1 MRDFVYCGYTYQ
13 VAYDDLPMDDGPNGR
28 TCQLRKWM
36 ERQGYHAF
44 VTPYEKKTRL
54 GKSLRKMILVT
65 PWDRQCP
72 THAFV
77 VTRGAAYSSLPTETA
92 YRAQRQTL
100 SAQAAPV
107 TIRR

>member
-1 MRDFVYCGYTYQ
+1 MRDFVYAGYTYQ
-13 VAYDDLPMDDGPNGR
+13 VAYDDLPMEDGPNGR
-28 TCQLRKWM
+28 TCQLRQWM

-77 VTRGAAYSSLPTETA
+77 VNEVSHTAAYQ
-92 YRAQRQTL
+92 QRQRVGRKGRRCQRGPRL
-100 SAQAAPV
+100 S
-107 TIRR
+107 R